1 MTAQLGIHG
10 HMVQAVCDGAEA
22 LEIIQDSKQDFDL
35 IVLDRML
42 PNVSGLEICKFIRMF
57 KRTKAVPVLMVT
69 ALSRPEEVIKGL
81 NEGADD
87 YMVKPFEME
96 VFIARVNALLRRYEL
111 LIKGQQKFSVLSN
124 GVVVVD
130 LDQVKAFVG
139 KQEIDL
145 TKSEFK
151 LLSALIEHTGKVL
164 TRKKLVEVVQEGP
177 IHVTDR
183 TIDTH
188 VFGLRKK
195 LGNAAKMIETIRGVG
210 YRIIDKE

>member
-1 MTAQLGIHG
+1 MTAQLGVHG
-10 HMVQAVCDGAEA
+10 HMVQAVFDGAKA

-111 LIKGQQKFSVLSN
+111 LIKGHQKFSVLSN

>member
-10 HMVQAVCDGAEA
+10 HMVEAVCDGAKA

-87 YMVKPFEME
+87 YMIKPFEME

-111 LIKGQQKFSVLSN
+111 LIKGHQKFSVLSN